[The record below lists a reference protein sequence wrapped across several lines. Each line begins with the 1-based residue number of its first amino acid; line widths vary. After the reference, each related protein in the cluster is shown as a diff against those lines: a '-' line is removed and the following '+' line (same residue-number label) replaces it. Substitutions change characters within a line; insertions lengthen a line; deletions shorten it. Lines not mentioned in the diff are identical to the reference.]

1 MIKRLAAFT
10 ALLALTAT
18 PAFAAQV
25 TGQAAIK
32 VVKPLVL
39 TKLQDLDFG
48 TVTLS
53 GAPGSQTI
61 SISQAG
67 LVTCPA
73 TVVCAGAPK
82 AASFN
87 LKGSAK
93 QVVILTVPNVS
104 LSNGSD
110 TIPFTANAPAT
121 VTLPNSGNLGTT
133 FGIGGS
139 VAVVDTVDGGLYT
152 GTVTITAEYQ

>member
-1 MIKRLAAFT
+1 MIKQLAAIT
-10 ALLALTAT
+10 ALLVIGAV
-18 PAFAAQV
+18 PAQAAQV

-67 LVTCPA
+67 VVTCPA
-73 TVVCAGAPK
+73 TVVCAGTPK

-87 LKGSAK
+87 IKGSARAT
-93 QVVILTVPNVS
+93 VILTVPNVT

-121 VTLPNSGNLGTT
+121 VAIPNSGNAGTT
-133 FGIGGS
+133 FGVGGS
-139 VAVVDTVDGGLYT
+139 VAIVDTVEGGTYT